1 MRIAVVSDIHGSLH
15 ALEAVITDLKDV
27 SPDLVV
33 HGGDLA
39 VNGCRPADVI
49 DLVGDLGWPGVLG
62 NTDEMLWARH
72 RLAEQEAR
80 APKLRQLLHVLFDQT
95 GPATA
100 EQVGKKRIG
109 WLRQLPTVLRREN
122 LSVVHASPDDLWRAP
137 THDSEDE
144 VLQETYGRLD
154 TDLVVYGH
162 THRPFVR
169 KVGDITVIN
178 RGSAGLSYDGDWRA
192 AYLVIDD
199 GKPSIRRVEYDLEK
213 EVDDLLG
220 SNYPFAP
227 WLAEIRKS
235 GKYIPPPTSEYE
247 TDADS

>member
-1 MRIAVVSDIHGSLH
+1 MRVAVVSDVHGSLH
-15 ALEAVITDLKDV
+15 ALEAVIADLKDA

-39 VNGCRPADVI
+39 VNGCRPAEVI

-62 NTDEMLWARH
+62 NTDEMLWAPH

-80 APKLRQLLHVLFDQT
+80 APKLRQLLHVLFHQT

-100 EQVGKKRIG
+100 ELLGGERID
-109 WLRQLPTVLRREN
+109 WLRQLPTVLRLEN
-122 LSVVHASPDDLWRAP
+122 LSLSVVHASPDDLWRAP
-137 THDSEDE
+137 AHDSEE
-144 VLQETYGRLD
+144 QVLRETYGRLG

-162 THRPFVR
+162 IHRPFVR
-169 KVGDITVIN
+169 EVGEITVIN
-178 RGSAGLSYDGDWRA
+178 SGSAGLSYDADWRA

-213 EVDDLLG
+213 EMDDLLG
-220 SNYPFAP
+220 SNYPYAA
-227 WLAEIRKS
+227 WLAEIRKT
-235 GKYIPPPTSEYE
+235 GTYIPPPT
-247 TDADS
+247 